1 MTLEDDLAVC
11 VGCGLCL
18 PHCPTFRVTG
28 EESHSPRGR
37 IALIR
42 GSSESSGRLSSEVR
56 SFLDTCVQCRGC
68 EPACPS
74 GVEYGKIL
82 SAAYLRD
89 EEAGRR
95 PGLVLRIFLTIL
107 KRHRIL
113 DLVGRAGVL
122 ANAVPVLRRIVPG
135 RLRIMGVSIRQGPRV
150 RRHISEPDVWLHT
163 GCVMN
168 SWFRSVHLAT
178 IAVLE
183 AGGRTVATPQVEGA
197 CCGALHLHAGSE
209 RSARELARTVMESM
223 PGRAPI
229 VVNAAGCGA
238 MLKEYGDLIH
248 SPEAIEF
255 SKRVVDV
262 HEWIDRNLDRLRPLE
277 KSSSH
282 LASLPEVL
290 VQEPCH
296 LRNVQKIGVADT
308 LEKFVP
314 VRRLGDDD
322 VCCGAGGAYS
332 FVQPE
337 LAADIRRRK
346 SDAIL
351 RAGGDEQSIVVT
363 ANPGCHLHLATGGH
377 RVMSS
382 VELIAD
388 SLGLSY

>member
-1 MTLEDDLAVC
+1 MAAPQCGDQSICEEYGPPHEVHREASIPNCDSCAWEGSIDRGGSTMTLEDDLAVC

-74 GVEYGKIL
+74 GVEYGGIL
-82 SAAYLRD
+82 AAANLRD
-89 EEAGRR
+89 EMAGRR
-95 PGLVLRIFLTIL
+95 PRLLLRIFLTIL
-107 KRHRIL
+107 KHRRIL
-113 DLVGRAGVL
+113 DLIGRGGVL
-122 ANAVPVLRRIVPG
+122 ANSVPVLRRVLPE
-135 RLRIMGVSIRQGPRV
+135 RFRITGVSIRQGPRV
-150 RRHISEPDVWLHT
+150 RRHVSEPDVWLHT

-178 IAVLE
+178 IALLE

-223 PGRAPI
+223 PGSAPI

-238 MLKEYGDLIH
+238 MLKEYGELFH

-255 SKRVVDV
+255 SKRAVDI
-262 HEWIDRNLDRLRPLE
+262 HEWIDHNLDRLRSPAE
-277 KSSSH
+277 NSVQ
-282 LASLPEVL
+282 LASRPEVI

-296 LRNVQKIGVADT
+296 LRNVQMIGVADT

-314 VRRLGDDD
+314 VRRLGDDGL
-322 VCCGAGGAYS
+322 CCGAGGA
-332 FVQPE
+332 
-337 LAADIRRRK
+337 
-346 SDAIL
+346 
-351 RAGGDEQSIVVT
+351 
-363 ANPGCHLHLATGGH
+363 
-377 RVMSS
+377 
-382 VELIAD
+382 
-388 SLGLSY
+388 